1 MGLFRKKKIDDPQI
15 DAMKTEIDSMRQRLD
30 GADRA
35 NAELEARLSTLDRSN
50 ADFDQRLDQR
60 LDQRFEKVDSLTVHV
75 QELAE
80 KTEILEQAERP
91 PPLVSTPMPPPPT
104 ELETAVVDH
113 GRLDELA
120 SQLEELSVTVASQYM
135 QSPAGREQMNAVD
148 DLNERFGEIAERV
161 STIDTRV
168 TNVSFELANQLTE
181 LSRDIE
187 AINEQRSASVD
198 QPSNSRAAAS
208 ASEEQIEDQI
218 ELALEGVRGTA
229 EKLAA
234 EQARYE
240 IQFREDLADLADRL
254 RRPDDA

>member
-1 MGLFRKKKIDDPQI
+1 MGLFSKKKADDPQI
-15 DAMKTEIDSMRQRLD
+15 DALRTEINSMRERLD

-35 NAELEARLSTLDRSN
+35 NSELEARLNTLDHSN
-50 ADFDQRLDQR
+50 TDFEQRVE
-60 LDQRFEKVDSLTVHV
+60 QRFEKVDSLTVHV

-80 KTEILEQAERP
+80 QTEVLEQAER

-104 ELETAVVDH
+104 EQETTAIDN
-113 GRLDELA
+113 GRLGELA
-120 SQLEELSVTVASQYM
+120 NQLEELSVTVAAQYL
-135 QSPAGREQMNAVD
+135 QSPAGREQMDAVD
-148 DLNERFGEIAERV
+148 ELNERFGEIAERV

-187 AINEQRSASVD
+187 AINEQRSASVE
-198 QPSNSRAAAS
+198 QPSASRTAAS
-208 ASEEQIEDQI
+208 DEQIEDQI
-218 ELALEGVRGTA
+218 DLALESVRVTT

-254 RRPDDA
+254 RHPDDA

>member
-50 ADFDQRLDQR
+50 ADFEQRF
-60 LDQRFEKVDSLTVHV
+60 DQRFEKVDSLTVHV

-80 KTEILEQAERP
+80 KTELLEQAERP

-113 GRLDELA
+113 GRLAEMA

-135 QSPAGREQMNAVD
+135 QSPAAREQMNAVD

>member
-1 MGLFRKKKIDDPQI
+1 M
-15 DAMKTEIDSMRQRLD
+15 
-30 GADRA
+30 
-35 NAELEARLSTLDRSN
+35 
-50 ADFDQRLDQR
+50 
-60 LDQRFEKVDSLTVHV
+60 TVHV

-80 KTEILEQAERP
+80 NTEILEQAERP

-104 ELETAVVDH
+104 ELEAAAIDH
-113 GRLDELA
+113 GRLAELA

-135 QSPAGREQMNAVD
+135 QSPAAREQMNAVD

-240 IQFREDLADLADRL
+240 IQFREDLADLAYRL

>member
-1 MGLFRKKKIDDPQI
+1 MGLFHKKKIDDPQI

-50 ADFDQRLDQR
+50 ADFEQRF
-60 LDQRFEKVDSLTVHV
+60 DQRFEKVDSLTVHV
-75 QELAE
+75 QDLAE
-80 KTEILEQAERP
+80 KTELLEQAERP

-113 GRLDELA
+113 GRLAEMA

-135 QSPAGREQMNAVD
+135 QSPAAREQMNAVD

-208 ASEEQIEDQI
+208 ASEEQIE
-218 ELALEGVRGTA
+218 LALEGVRGTA
-229 EKLAA
+229 EKLAE